1 MKRKLAIILSLIV
14 PGIGEIILER
24 PVNGLFL
31 FASYT
36 FFVLLG
42 VFRFFTIETASILE
56 DRILCLAIGAAGASW
71 GCALVETCQLAFGRR
86 GERTKAAR
94 DERIRDGMIF
104 HLKGEFGQAAGEF
117 RSALALDRRDVDA
130 RFHLAMALKAQGL
143 RREAKR
149 ALKKCLALDAESK
162 WYSEICEELENLSS

>member
-1 MKRKLAIILSLIV
+1 MKRTLAIILSLIL
-14 PGIGEIILER
+14 PGLGEIILER

-42 VFRFFTIETASILE
+42 VFRFFTIETTSILE
-56 DRILCLAIGAAGASW
+56 DRMLCLAIGAASASW
-71 GCALVETCQLAFGRR
+71 MCALVETCQLAFDRR

-94 DERIRDGMIF
+94 DKHIRDGMIF
-104 HLKGEFGQAAGEF
+104 HLKGEFGQAADEF
-117 RSALALDRRDVDA
+117 RKALALDRQDVDA

-143 RREAKR
+143 HREAKQ

-162 WYSEICEELENLSS
+162 WYSEICDEMESLSS